1 MAVKK
6 KTETEKLTGADVVHI
21 VVCLRHNHKFDD
33 IPNGSGGTKSV
44 VLYGTD
50 AVLQGKRKGILTESG
65 NGVHQTLSR
74 TDWEAIKALHGRET
88 MFIGAKGFLPSV
100 FEIKNENEMKSDTVQ
115 DKIAQTSGGFDPAS
129 PKDAKVEEA
138 KE

>member
-44 VLYGTD
+44 VLY
-50 AVLQGKRKGILTESG
+50 
-65 NGVHQTLSR
+65 
-74 TDWEAIKALHGRET
+74 
-88 MFIGAKGFLPSV
+88 
-100 FEIKNENEMKSDTVQ
+100 
-115 DKIAQTSGGFDPAS
+115 
-129 PKDAKVEEA
+129 
-138 KE
+138 